1 VVDLSQVVPLDATH
15 DLAAFRCGK
24 AELDDWLRRYAM
36 VNQQIGGSRTFV
48 TCEGSTVRGF
58 YSLAVSSIEFEHASR
73 KIQRGLGRYPVSV
86 ILIARLAVD
95 ELVQGERVGES
106 LLIDAL
112 GRCLAVS
119 EEAGVRAVLV
129 HAMDDDAR
137 GFYERYDFERSP
149 TNSYHLAL
157 LVQDI
162 EAALPQSHPSVAT
175 RSHRV
180 SVSGP
185 TVPRWRP
192 R

>member
-1 VVDLSQVVPLDATH
+1 MAELSEVVPLAASH

-48 TCEGSTVRGF
+48 TCEGSVVRGF

-73 KIQRGLGRYPVSV
+73 KVQRGLGRYPVSV

-95 ELVQGERVGES
+95 ERVQGQRVGES

-129 HAMDDDAR
+129 HAMEDDAR
-137 GFYERYDFERSP
+137 AFYERYDFERSP
-149 TNSYHLAL
+149 TNPYHLAL
-157 LVQDI
+157 LIQDI
-162 EAALPQSHPSVAT
+162 EAALP
-175 RSHRV
+175 
-180 SVSGP
+180 
-185 TVPRWRP
+185 
-192 R
+192 